1 MLDNMQA
8 VTEFVVIDV
17 ETSGFDPD
25 CSRVL
30 SVAALVVTAD
40 GAITD
45 AMHTLLN
52 PGVDPGPTNIH
63 GLTAAMLAGQ
73 PDFAAVAGQLATLLR
88 GRVLVAHN
96 AGFDYAFLAAE
107 AHRCGAELPVTSVLC
122 TLELAGQLN
131 LGLDSLKLG
140 ALAKHWNIPQ
150 ARPHDALDD
159 ARVLAAVLP
168 HMITRAAQLDEMA
181 LPIRAPITLPPV
193 QFRTAA

>member
-1 MLDNMQA
+1 MLDDMHA
-8 VTEFVVIDV
+8 ATEFVVIDV
-17 ETSGFDPD
+17 ETSGFDPE
-25 CSRVL
+25 CARVL
-30 SVAALVVTAD
+30 SVAALVVTAN
-40 GAITD
+40 GAITGL
-45 AMHTLLN
+45 MHTLLD

-73 PDFAAVAGQLATLLR
+73 PDFADVADQLAALLR
-88 GRVLVAHN
+88 GRTLVAHN

-107 AHRCGAELPVTSVLC
+107 AHRCGTELPVTSVLC

-140 ALAKHWNIPQ
+140 AVAQHWNIPQ

-159 ARVLAAVLP
+159 ARVLAAALP
-168 HMITRAAQLDEMA
+168 RMITRAAQLEVA
-181 LPIRAPITLPPV
+181 LPVRAPITLPPV

>member
-1 MLDNMQA
+1 MLDDMHA
-8 VTEFVVIDV
+8 ATEFAVIDV

-25 CSRVL
+25 SARVL

-45 AMHTLLN
+45 SMHTLLD

-63 GLTAAMLAGQ
+63 GLTSAMLAGQ
-73 PDFAAVAGQLATLLR
+73 PEFADVTGQLATLLR
-88 GRVLVAHN
+88 GRTLVAHN

-131 LGLDSLKLG
+131 LGLGSLKLS

-159 ARVLAAVLP
+159 ARVLAAALP
-168 HMITRAAQLDEMA
+168 RMLTRAAHLELA
-181 LPIRAPITLPPV
+181 LPVRAPITLPPV

>member
-1 MLDNMQA
+1 MLNDMHPA
-8 VTEFVVIDV
+8 TEFAVIDV

-25 CSRVL
+25 HARVL
-30 SVAALVVTAD
+30 SVAALIVTAD
-40 GAITD
+40 GTITD
-45 AMHTLLN
+45 SMHTLLN
-52 PGVDPGPTNIH
+52 PGVDPGPTDIH

-73 PDFAAVAGQLATLLR
+73 PDFTAVADQLATLLR

-107 AHRCGAELPVTSVLC
+107 THRCGAELPVTSVLC

-140 ALAKHWNIPQ
+140 ALAKHWSIPQ

-159 ARVLAAVLP
+159 ARVLAAALP
-168 HMITRAAQLDEMA
+168 RMITRAAQLEVA
-181 LPIRAPITLPPV
+181 LPVRAPITLPPV